1 LQRPYP
7 AEHRTAGSAVAQ
19 SSPSIGAVRAD
30 NGTVALQNVGP
41 SNAVALG
48 SGPVD
53 GTPRATG
60 TPSRDPA
67 GSAIVSSL
75 PQFVALY
82 DYEARTDED
91 LSFKKGEIL
100 EILNDTQGDW
110 WYAKSRSTKLEGY
123 IPSNYVAK
131 VKSLESEPYVA
142 DIFCFISDRISE
154 ICMNICMLHMT
165 TNYFTYLLL

>member
-1 LQRPYP
+1 MGTCWSRLTLQRPYP
-7 AEHRTAGSAVAQ
+7 AEHRPGGSVAIQ
-19 SSPSIGAVRAD
+19 SSPSAGGVRPENVAI
-30 NGTVALQNVGP
+30 ALQTVGAP
-41 SNAVALG
+41 SAGAI
-48 SGPVD
+48 GPAE

-60 TPSRDPA
+60 TPSRDPVGA
-67 GSAIVSSL
+67 SVPPSL

-100 EILNDTQGDW
+100 EIVNDTQGDW

-131 VKSLESEPYVA
+131 VKSLESEP
-142 DIFCFISDRISE
+142 
-154 ICMNICMLHMT
+154 
-165 TNYFTYLLL
+165 

>member
-1 LQRPYP
+1 MGTCWSRLTLQRPYP
-7 AEHRTAGSAVAQ
+7 AEHRSVGSAAIQ
-19 SSPSIGAVRAD
+19 SSPSAGGVRSENVTISLQAVGA
-30 NGTVALQNVGP
+30 T
-41 SNAVALG
+41 G
-48 SGPVD
+48 SSGQAD

-67 GSAIVSSL
+67 GAAAQSSL

-110 WYAKSRSTKLEGY
+110 WYAKSRTTKLEGY

-131 VKSLESEPYVA
+131 VKSLESEPLVA
-142 DIFCFISDRISE
+142 FFLVFVVVA
-154 ICMNICMLHMT
+154 NLK
-165 TNYFTYLLL
+165 